1 MFDSD
6 SSKFSLWS
14 LPDGTIPLVCDPVL
28 EASDSSH
35 WLDGVLRLLSPLL
48 LVRSLDEDDV
58 CPDVELLVPVAESLE
73 EFEVAEL
80 VDTDFAEVGAVD
92 FFESMFV
99 ESELDRVEA
108 VLEELELNEVVRGG
122 SLYMLTLLLP
132 LLFGDISALTLSDR
146 LSTLEPD

>member
-1 MFDSD
+1 M
-6 SSKFSLWS
+6 
-14 LPDGTIPLVCDPVL
+14 
-28 EASDSSH
+28 
-35 WLDGVLRLLSPLL
+35 
-48 LVRSLDEDDV
+48 RSLDEDDV

-80 VDTDFAEVGAVD
+80 VDTDFVEVGAVD
-92 FFESMFV
+92 FFESVFV

-108 VLEELELNEVVRGG
+108 VLEELELNDEVVRGG